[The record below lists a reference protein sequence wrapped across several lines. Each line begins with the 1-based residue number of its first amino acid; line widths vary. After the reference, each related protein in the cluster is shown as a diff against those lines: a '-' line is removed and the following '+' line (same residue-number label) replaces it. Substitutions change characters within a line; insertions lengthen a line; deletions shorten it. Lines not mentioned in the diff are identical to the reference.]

1 MRRRRL
7 PVPGRRMAADDRELI
22 ESRTPVRGGGAVK
35 SGAGLSELL
44 DLSRQMLVKAEAG
57 AWDDLPE
64 LESRRGA
71 ILARYFETL
80 RAAGPG
86 TEDVAGIHV
95 LREINDRIIQLGKI
109 QSQRLVQALSDSSY
123 QRRAAAC
130 YRQSSAG

>member
-1 MRRRRL
+1 MTVSSSSFSPR
-7 PVPGRRMAADDRELI
+7 
-22 ESRTPVRGGGAVK
+22 SGGNAVEPT
-35 SGAGLSELL
+35 AGLADVL
-44 DLSRQMLVKAEAG
+44 DLSREMLAKAEAG

-71 ILARYFETL
+71 MLARLFETL
-80 RAAGPG
+80 HAAGPG
-86 TEDVAGIHV
+86 AADAAGIRA
-95 LREINDRIIQLGKI
+95 LRDINDRIIQLGKI